1 MSRIG
6 DRRSNTTKTG
16 SKINSIVCITC
27 TSNENAE
34 SHIAYNDLS
43 SDEDEPVSTVLYQLY
58 KSTNANYNIAECN
71 NEINGN
77 EYDSSDTDIENQM
90 NTPIKKKKMMMVNL
104 YGVVHNIVI

>member
-43 SDEDEPVSTVLYQLY
+43 SDEDEPVSTVPNQ
-58 KSTNANYNIAECN
+58 STNTNHNIAECN
-71 NEINGN
+71 NEVDGDECDMSN
-77 EYDSSDTDIENQM
+77 TDIENQM
-90 NTPIKKKKMMMVNL
+90 YAPMLEMVN
-104 YGVVHNIVI
+104 NDCVIIYKYT